1 MITNNNLKTEIEY
14 YGIARTIEILNDKLE
29 ESKSSYSTFNSSND
43 MKEIVECI
51 IMLDEQLNKYGNRT
65 KAFVKVDDTDK

>member
-51 IMLDEQLNKYGNRT
+51 IMLDEQLNKNENRT
-65 KAFVKVDDTDK
+65 KAFVKVTDTNE

>member
-14 YGIARTIEILNDKLE
+14 YGIAKTIEILNDKLE

-51 IMLDEQLNKYGNRT
+51 IMLDEQLNKNENRT
-65 KAFVKVDDTDK
+65 KAFLKVTDTNE